1 MSNYPIE
8 WRYGFLKDIAK
19 VISGY
24 AFSSSDFQNS
34 QKQGMPV
41 IRMSDIQNNEL
52 NLREAKRVSNYSQ
65 SIVEKV
71 QIQQGDLLFGMSGS
85 IEKSVL
91 VGRSVKALLNQRVG
105 ALRPIQKNN
114 NFHAFIFQSDVVR
127 NQIKDLAAGGAQL
140 NISSSQ
146 VESIKIPIP
155 PLPEQQKIAEIL
167 SKIDLSIKHQEEKL
181 KRLKEIPQ
189 SMFSDLLSKT
199 KLRYLQLHEIAN
211 LERGKF
217 SHRPRNDPNFFNG
230 EYPYLQITQ
239 IPKDRLFVRTHKETL
254 NKNGL
259 SVSRLFKKG
268 TLVISIIAQIG
279 EVGILNYDACF
290 PDNLVAI
297 KPKKLSGSNSEYLL
311 FVLRGMRDK
320 IQNLAPQT
328 AQKSI
333 NLEILKILEIPFPDL
348 TYQLQISEFL
358 RRHEICIE
366 KLEVKIQKTRLL
378 KYAISQDLL
387 SGNKRVNF

>member
-1 MSNYPIE
+1 MNKSSRLNDFSKQPNENSIKN
-8 WRYGFLKDIAK
+8 LKDSEVGLFPSDWEIGRVK
-19 VISGY
+19 DYFTLGRGRVISKPY
-24 AFSSSDFQNS
+24 IRENS
-34 QKQGMPV
+34 GSFPV
-41 IRMSDIQNNEL
+41 YS
-52 NLREAKRVSNYSQ
+52 SQ
-65 SIVEKV
+65 SFNNGEMGRI
-71 QIQQGDLLFGMSGS
+71 DTYDFDGS
-85 IEKSVL
+85 YLTWTTDGAYAGSVFFREGKFNCTNVCGICL
-91 VGRSVKALLNQRVG
+91 AKDPSVVNTKYAAFYLETQAKKHVSYVGNPKLM
-105 ALRPIQKNN
+105 NN
-114 NFHAFIFQSDVVR
+114 IF
-127 NQIKDLAAGGAQL
+127 A
-140 NISSSQ
+140 
-146 VESIKIPIP
+146 EIPIVLP
-155 PLPEQQKIAEIL
+155 PLPEQKKIAEIL
-167 SKIDLSIKHQEEKL
+167 SKIDLLIKHQEEKL
-181 KRLKEIPQ
+181 KRLKQIPQ

-199 KLRYLQLHEIAN
+199 KLRYMQLHEIAN

-254 NKNGL
+254 NKKGL

-333 NLEILKILEIPFPDL
+333 NLEILKILEIPFPEL
-348 TYQLQISEFL
+348 PYQRQISEFL
-358 RRHEICIE
+358 LRHEICIE
-366 KLEVKIQKTRLL
+366 KLEVKKQ
-378 KYAISQDLL
+378 
-387 SGNKRVNF
+387 GC